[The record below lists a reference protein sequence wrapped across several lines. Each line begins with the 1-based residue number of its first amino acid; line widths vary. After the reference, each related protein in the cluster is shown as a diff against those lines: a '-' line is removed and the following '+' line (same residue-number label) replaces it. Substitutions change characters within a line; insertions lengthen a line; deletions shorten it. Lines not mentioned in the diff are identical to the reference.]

1 MLLDLNSYSEDKIS
15 ILYFVHNVFVGIN
28 TCQYRYTR
36 KLSSQ
41 PINKLKVVLLLI
53 SSYIVVEIISGLLT
67 GSLAL
72 IADAGHMLADAGGL
86 TLALFAIN
94 FSSKPATPQRTYG
107 FYRIE
112 ILAALA
118 NSAVLILVSVYII
131 YDAYERIIEPPQIKG
146 TALIIVGSIGL
157 VVNLVGIIILK
168 GHAKEN
174 LNIEG
179 AYLEVL
185 KDTLGSIGVVVVG
198 VVTSI
203 SEFYLVD
210 PIISVGLAFYILP
223 RTWSLMKKSINILM
237 EGVPINISY
246 EEVKKAILQIK
257 GVTGVF
263 DIHIWAITS
272 GMDAITAHVVVSDP
286 SKSQT
291 ILKDISSMLEK
302 RFKITHTTIQ
312 IETYHT

>member
-1 MLLDLNSYSEDKIS
+1 M
-15 ILYFVHNVFVGIN
+15 
-28 TCQYRYTR
+28 
-36 KLSSQ
+36 SSQ
-41 PINKLKVVLLLI
+41 QINKLKIVLLLI
-53 SSYIVVEIISGLLT
+53 LSYIVVEVISGLLT

-146 TALIIVGSIGL
+146 TALIIVGTIGL
-157 VVNLVGIIILK
+157 VVNLVGMYILK
-168 GHAKEN
+168 GHANEN

-185 KDTLGSIGVVVVG
+185 KDTLGSVGVVVVG
-198 VVTSI
+198 VITSI

-210 PIISVGLAFYILP
+210 PIISIGLAFYILP
-223 RTWSLMKKSINILM
+223 RIWLLMKKSINILM

-263 DIHIWAITS
+263 DIHIWTITS

-286 SKSQT
+286 SKSQI
-291 ILKDISSMLEK
+291 ILKEISSILEN

>member
-1 MLLDLNSYSEDKIS
+1 
-15 ILYFVHNVFVGIN
+15 
-28 TCQYRYTR
+28 
-36 KLSSQ
+36 LSSQ
-41 PINKLKVVLLLI
+41 QISKLKLVLLLI
-53 SSYIVVEIISGLLT
+53 SSYIIVEFISGLLT

-118 NSAVLILVSVYII
+118 NSAVLILVSIYII

-146 TALIIVGSIGL
+146 TALIIVGTIGL
-157 VVNLVGIIILK
+157 VVNLVGMYILK
-168 GHAKEN
+168 GHVSES

-185 KDTLGSIGVVVVG
+185 KDTLGSVGVVVVG
-198 VVTSI
+198 VITSI
-203 SEFYLVD
+203 SEFYLID

-246 EEVKKAILQIK
+246 DEVKKTILQIK
-257 GVTGVF
+257 GVTGIF
-263 DIHIWAITS
+263 DIHIWTITS

-286 SKSQT
+286 SKSQI
-291 ILKDISSMLEK
+291 ILKEISSMLEK

>member
-1 MLLDLNSYSEDKIS
+1 M
-15 ILYFVHNVFVGIN
+15 
-28 TCQYRYTR
+28 
-36 KLSSQ
+36 SSQ
-41 PINKLKVVLLLI
+41 QINKLKIVLLLI
-53 SSYIVVEIISGLLT
+53 SSYIVVEVISGLLT

-72 IADAGHMLADAGGL
+72 IADAGHMLTDAGGL

-146 TALIIVGSIGL
+146 TALIIVGTIGL
-157 VVNLVGIIILK
+157 VVNLVGIKILK
-168 GHAKEN
+168 GHANEN

-185 KDTLGSIGVVVVG
+185 KDTLGSVGVVVVG
-198 VVTSI
+198 VITSI

-210 PIISVGLAFYILP
+210 PIISIGLAFYMLP
-223 RTWSLMKKSINILM
+223 RIWSLMKKSINILM

-263 DIHIWAITS
+263 DIHIWTITS

-286 SKSQT
+286 SKSQI
-291 ILKDISSMLEK
+291 ILKEISSMLEK

>member
-1 MLLDLNSYSEDKIS
+1 
-15 ILYFVHNVFVGIN
+15 
-28 TCQYRYTR
+28 
-36 KLSSQ
+36 LSSQ
-41 PINKLKVVLLLI
+41 QISKLKLVLLLI
-53 SSYIVVEIISGLLT
+53 SSYIIVEFISGLLT

-118 NSAVLILVSVYII
+118 NSAVLILVSIYII

-146 TALIIVGSIGL
+146 TALLIVGTIGL
-157 VVNLVGIIILK
+157 VVNLVGMYILK
-168 GHAKEN
+168 GHVSES

-185 KDTLGSIGVVVVG
+185 KDTLGSVGVVVVG
-198 VVTSI
+198 VITSI
-203 SEFYLVD
+203 SEFYLID

-246 EEVKKAILQIK
+246 DEVKKAILQIK
-257 GVTGVF
+257 GVTGIF
-263 DIHIWAITS
+263 DIHIWTITS

-291 ILKDISSMLEK
+291 ILKEISSMLEN

>member
-1 MLLDLNSYSEDKIS
+1 
-15 ILYFVHNVFVGIN
+15 
-28 TCQYRYTR
+28 
-36 KLSSQ
+36 LSSQ
-41 PINKLKVVLLLI
+41 QISKLKLVLLLI
-53 SSYIVVEIISGLLT
+53 SSYIIVEFISGLLT

-146 TALIIVGSIGL
+146 TALIIVGTIGL
-157 VVNLVGIIILK
+157 VVNLVGMYILK
-168 GHAKEN
+168 GHVSES

-185 KDTLGSIGVVVVG
+185 KDTLGSVGVVVVG
-198 VVTSI
+198 VITSI
-203 SEFYLVD
+203 SEFYLID

-246 EEVKKAILQIK
+246 DEVKKAILQIK
-257 GVTGVF
+257 GVTGIF
-263 DIHIWAITS
+263 DIHIWTITS

-286 SKSQT
+286 SKSQI
-291 ILKDISSMLEK
+291 ILKEISSMLEK

>member
-1 MLLDLNSYSEDKIS
+1 
-15 ILYFVHNVFVGIN
+15 
-28 TCQYRYTR
+28 
-36 KLSSQ
+36 LSSQ
-41 PINKLKVVLLLI
+41 QISKLKLVLLLI
-53 SSYIVVEIISGLLT
+53 SSYIIVEFISGLLT

-118 NSAVLILVSVYII
+118 NSAVLILVSIYII

-146 TALIIVGSIGL
+146 TALLIVGTIGL
-157 VVNLVGIIILK
+157 VVNLVGMYILK
-168 GHAKEN
+168 GHVSES

-185 KDTLGSIGVVVVG
+185 KDTLGSVGVVVVG
-198 VVTSI
+198 VITSI
-203 SEFYLVD
+203 SEFYLID

-246 EEVKKAILQIK
+246 DEVKKAILQIK
-257 GVTGVF
+257 GVTGIF
-263 DIHIWAITS
+263 DIHIWTITS

-286 SKSQT
+286 SKSQI
-291 ILKDISSMLEK
+291 ILKEISSMLEK

>member
-1 MLLDLNSYSEDKIS
+1 M
-15 ILYFVHNVFVGIN
+15 
-28 TCQYRYTR
+28 
-36 KLSSQ
+36 SSQ
-41 PINKLKVVLLLI
+41 QISKLKLVLLLI
-53 SSYIVVEIISGLLT
+53 SSYIVVEFISGLLT

-86 TLALFAIN
+86 TLSLFAIN
-94 FSSKPATPQRTYG
+94 FSTKPATPQRTYG

-146 TALIIVGSIGL
+146 TALIIVGTIGL
-157 VVNLVGIIILK
+157 VVNLVGMYILK
-168 GHAKEN
+168 GHATEN

-185 KDTLGSIGVVVVG
+185 KDTLGSVGVVVVG
-198 VVTSI
+198 VITSI
-203 SEFYLVD
+203 SEFYLID

-257 GVTGVF
+257 GVTGIF
-263 DIHIWAITS
+263 EIHIWTITS

-291 ILKDISSMLEK
+291 ILKEISSMLEN

>member
-1 MLLDLNSYSEDKIS
+1 
-15 ILYFVHNVFVGIN
+15 
-28 TCQYRYTR
+28 
-36 KLSSQ
+36 LSSQ
-41 PINKLKVVLLLI
+41 QISKLKLVLLLI
-53 SSYIVVEIISGLLT
+53 SSYIIVEFISGLLT

-118 NSAVLILVSVYII
+118 NSAVLILVSIYII

-146 TALIIVGSIGL
+146 TALLIVGTIGL
-157 VVNLVGIIILK
+157 VVNLVGMYILK
-168 GHAKEN
+168 GHVSES

-185 KDTLGSIGVVVVG
+185 KDTLGSVGVVVVG
-198 VVTSI
+198 VIISI
-203 SEFYLVD
+203 SEFYLID

-246 EEVKKAILQIK
+246 DEVKKAILQIK
-257 GVTGVF
+257 GVTGIF
-263 DIHIWAITS
+263 DIHIWTITS

-286 SKSQT
+286 SKSQI
-291 ILKDISSMLEK
+291 ILKEISSMLEK

>member
-1 MLLDLNSYSEDKIS
+1 
-15 ILYFVHNVFVGIN
+15 
-28 TCQYRYTR
+28 
-36 KLSSQ
+36 LSSQ
-41 PINKLKVVLLLI
+41 QISKLKLVLLLI
-53 SSYIVVEIISGLLT
+53 SSYIIVEFISGLLT

-146 TALIIVGSIGL
+146 TALIIVGTIGL
-157 VVNLVGIIILK
+157 VVNLVGMYILK
-168 GHAKEN
+168 GHANEN

-185 KDTLGSIGVVVVG
+185 KDTLGSVGVVVVG
-198 VVTSI
+198 VITSI

-210 PIISVGLAFYILP
+210 PIISIGLAFYILP
-223 RTWSLMKKSINILM
+223 RIWSLMKKSINILM

-263 DIHIWAITS
+263 DIHIWTITS

-286 SKSQT
+286 SKSQI
-291 ILKDISSMLEK
+291 ILKEISSMLEK

>member
-1 MLLDLNSYSEDKIS
+1 
-15 ILYFVHNVFVGIN
+15 
-28 TCQYRYTR
+28 
-36 KLSSQ
+36 LSSQ
-41 PINKLKVVLLLI
+41 QINKLKIVLLLI
-53 SSYIVVEIISGLLT
+53 SSYIVVEVISGLLT

-72 IADAGHMLADAGGL
+72 IADAGHMLTDAGGL

-157 VVNLVGIIILK
+157 VVNLVGMSILK
-168 GHAKEN
+168 RHANEN

-185 KDTLGSIGVVVVG
+185 KDTLGSVGVIVVG
-198 VVTSI
+198 VITSI

-210 PIISVGLAFYILP
+210 PIISIGLAFYMLP
-223 RTWSLMKKSINILM
+223 RIWSLMKKSINILM

-263 DIHIWAITS
+263 DIHIWTITS

-286 SKSQT
+286 SKSQI
-291 ILKDISSMLEK
+291 ILKEISSMLEK

>member
-1 MLLDLNSYSEDKIS
+1 M
-15 ILYFVHNVFVGIN
+15 
-28 TCQYRYTR
+28 
-36 KLSSQ
+36 SSQ
-41 PINKLKVVLLLI
+41 QISKLKLVLLLI
-53 SSYIVVEIISGLLT
+53 SSYIVVEFISGLLT

-94 FSSKPATPQRTYG
+94 FSTKPATPQRTYG

-146 TALIIVGSIGL
+146 TALIIVGTIGL
-157 VVNLVGIIILK
+157 VVNLVGMYILK
-168 GHAKEN
+168 GHATEN

-185 KDTLGSIGVVVVG
+185 KDTLGSVGVVVVG
-198 VVTSI
+198 VITSI
-203 SEFYLVD
+203 SEFYLID

-257 GVTGVF
+257 GVTGIF
-263 DIHIWAITS
+263 EMHIWTITS

-291 ILKDISSMLEK
+291 ILKEISSMLEN

>member
-1 MLLDLNSYSEDKIS
+1 M
-15 ILYFVHNVFVGIN
+15 
-28 TCQYRYTR
+28 
-36 KLSSQ
+36 SSQ
-41 PINKLKVVLLLI
+41 QINKLKIVLLLI
-53 SSYIVVEIISGLLT
+53 SSYIVVEVISGLLT

-72 IADAGHMLADAGGL
+72 IADAGHMLTDAGGL

-157 VVNLVGIIILK
+157 VVNLVGMSILK
-168 GHAKEN
+168 RHANEN

-185 KDTLGSIGVVVVG
+185 KDTLGSVGVVVVG
-198 VVTSI
+198 VITSI

-210 PIISVGLAFYILP
+210 PIISIGLAFYMLP
-223 RTWSLMKKSINILM
+223 RIWSLMKKSTNILM

-263 DIHIWAITS
+263 DIHIWTITS

-286 SKSQT
+286 SKSQI
-291 ILKDISSMLEK
+291 ILKEISSMLEK

>member
-1 MLLDLNSYSEDKIS
+1 
-15 ILYFVHNVFVGIN
+15 
-28 TCQYRYTR
+28 
-36 KLSSQ
+36 LSSQ
-41 PINKLKVVLLLI
+41 QISKLKLVLLLI
-53 SSYIVVEIISGLLT
+53 SSYIVVEFISGLLT

-94 FSSKPATPQRTYG
+94 FSTKPATPQRTYG

-118 NSAVLILVSVYII
+118 NSAVLILVSIYII

-146 TALIIVGSIGL
+146 TALIIVGTIGL
-157 VVNLVGIIILK
+157 VVNLVGMYILK
-168 GHAKEN
+168 DHATEN

-185 KDTLGSIGVVVVG
+185 KDTLGSVGVVVVG
-198 VVTSI
+198 VITSI
-203 SEFYLVD
+203 SEFYLID

-257 GVTGVF
+257 GVTGIF
-263 DIHIWAITS
+263 EIHIWTITS

-291 ILKDISSMLEK
+291 ILKEISSMLEN

>member
-1 MLLDLNSYSEDKIS
+1 
-15 ILYFVHNVFVGIN
+15 
-28 TCQYRYTR
+28 
-36 KLSSQ
+36 LSSQ
-41 PINKLKVVLLLI
+41 QINKLKIVLLLI
-53 SSYIVVEIISGLLT
+53 LSYIVVEVISGLLT

-94 FSSKPATPQRTYG
+94 FSSKPATPHRTYG

-146 TALIIVGSIGL
+146 TALIIVGTIGL
-157 VVNLVGIIILK
+157 VVNLVGMYILK
-168 GHAKEN
+168 GHANEN

-185 KDTLGSIGVVVVG
+185 KDTLGSVGVVVVG
-198 VVTSI
+198 VITSI

-210 PIISVGLAFYILP
+210 PIISIGLAFYILP
-223 RTWSLMKKSINILM
+223 RIWSLMKKSINILM

-263 DIHIWAITS
+263 DIHIWTITS

-286 SKSQT
+286 SKSQI
-291 ILKDISSMLEK
+291 ILKEISSILEN

>member
-1 MLLDLNSYSEDKIS
+1 M
-15 ILYFVHNVFVGIN
+15 
-28 TCQYRYTR
+28 
-36 KLSSQ
+36 SSQ
-41 PINKLKVVLLLI
+41 QINKLKIVLLLI
-53 SSYIVVEIISGLLT
+53 LSYIVVEVISGLLT

-72 IADAGHMLADAGGL
+72 IADAGHMLTDAGGL

-146 TALIIVGSIGL
+146 TALIIVGTIGL
-157 VVNLVGIIILK
+157 VVNLVGMSILK
-168 GHAKEN
+168 SHANEN

-185 KDTLGSIGVVVVG
+185 KDTLGSVGVIVVG
-198 VVTSI
+198 VITSI

-210 PIISVGLAFYILP
+210 PIISIGLAFYMLP
-223 RTWSLMKKSINILM
+223 RIWSLMKKSINILM

-246 EEVKKAILQIK
+246 EEVKRAILQIK

-263 DIHIWAITS
+263 DIHIWTITS

-286 SKSQT
+286 SKSQI
-291 ILKDISSMLEK
+291 ILKEISSMLEK

>member
-1 MLLDLNSYSEDKIS
+1 M
-15 ILYFVHNVFVGIN
+15 
-28 TCQYRYTR
+28 
-36 KLSSQ
+36 SSQ
-41 PINKLKVVLLLI
+41 QITRLKIVLLLV
-53 SSYIVVEIISGLLT
+53 SLYIVVEIISGLFT

-86 TLALFAIN
+86 ALALFAIN

-118 NSAVLILVSVYII
+118 NGAVLILVSVYII
-131 YDAYERIIEPPQIKG
+131 YNAYGHIIEPREIESIPMMAVAG
-146 TALIIVGSIGL
+146 IGL
-157 VVNLVGIIILK
+157 AVNLIGMKLLK
-168 GHAKEN
+168 VHAKEN
-174 LNIEG
+174 LNMEG

-185 KDTLGSIGVVVVG
+185 KDTLGSVSVVVVG
-198 VVTSI
+198 VIIFSTK
-203 SEFYLVD
+203 FYLAD
-210 PIISVGLAFYILP
+210 PIISIGLAFYILP
-223 RTWSLMKKSINILM
+223 RTWTLMKKSINILM
-237 EGVPINISY
+237 EGVPMNISY

-263 DIHIWAITS
+263 DIHIWTITS

-291 ILKDISSMLEK
+291 ILKEISSMLEK

>member
-1 MLLDLNSYSEDKIS
+1 M
-15 ILYFVHNVFVGIN
+15 
-28 TCQYRYTR
+28 
-36 KLSSQ
+36 SSQ
-41 PINKLKVVLLLI
+41 QISKLKLVLLLI
-53 SSYIVVEIISGLLT
+53 SSYIVVEFISGLLT

-94 FSSKPATPQRTYG
+94 FSTKPATPQRTYG

-146 TALIIVGSIGL
+146 TALIIVGTIGL
-157 VVNLVGIIILK
+157 VVNLVGMYILK
-168 GHAKEN
+168 GHATEN

-185 KDTLGSIGVVVVG
+185 KDTLGSVGVVVVG
-198 VVTSI
+198 VITSI
-203 SEFYLVD
+203 SEFYLID

-257 GVTGVF
+257 GVTGIF
-263 DIHIWAITS
+263 EMHIWTITS

-291 ILKDISSMLEK
+291 ILKAISSMLEN

>member
-1 MLLDLNSYSEDKIS
+1 
-15 ILYFVHNVFVGIN
+15 
-28 TCQYRYTR
+28 
-36 KLSSQ
+36 LSSQ
-41 PINKLKVVLLLI
+41 QINKLKIVLLLI
-53 SSYIVVEIISGLLT
+53 SSYIVVEVISGLLT

-72 IADAGHMLADAGGL
+72 IADAGHMLTDAGGL

-146 TALIIVGSIGL
+146 TALIIVGTIGL
-157 VVNLVGIIILK
+157 VVNLVGIKILK
-168 GHAKEN
+168 GHANEN

-185 KDTLGSIGVVVVG
+185 KDTLGSVGVVVVG
-198 VVTSI
+198 VITSI

-210 PIISVGLAFYILP
+210 PIISIGLAFYMLP
-223 RTWSLMKKSINILM
+223 RIWSLMKKSINILM

-263 DIHIWAITS
+263 DIHIWTITS

-286 SKSQT
+286 SKSQI
-291 ILKDISSMLEK
+291 ILKEISSMLEK

>member
-1 MLLDLNSYSEDKIS
+1 M
-15 ILYFVHNVFVGIN
+15 
-28 TCQYRYTR
+28 
-36 KLSSQ
+36 SSQ
-41 PINKLKVVLLLI
+41 QISKLKLVLLLI
-53 SSYIVVEIISGLLT
+53 SSYIVVEFISGLLT

-94 FSSKPATPQRTYG
+94 FSTKPATPQRTYG

-112 ILAALA
+112 ILGALA

-146 TALIIVGSIGL
+146 TALIIVGTIGL
-157 VVNLVGIIILK
+157 VVNLVGMYILK
-168 GHAKEN
+168 GHATEN

-185 KDTLGSIGVVVVG
+185 KDTLGSVGVVVVG
-198 VVTSI
+198 VITSI
-203 SEFYLVD
+203 SEFYLID

-257 GVTGVF
+257 GVTGIF
-263 DIHIWAITS
+263 EMHIWTITS

-291 ILKDISSMLEK
+291 ILKEISSMLEN

>member
-1 MLLDLNSYSEDKIS
+1 
-15 ILYFVHNVFVGIN
+15 
-28 TCQYRYTR
+28 
-36 KLSSQ
+36 LSSQ
-41 PINKLKVVLLLI
+41 QISKLKLVLLLI
-53 SSYIVVEIISGLLT
+53 SSYIIVEFISGLLT

-118 NSAVLILVSVYII
+118 NSAVLILVSIYII

-146 TALIIVGSIGL
+146 TALLIVGTIGL
-157 VVNLVGIIILK
+157 VVNLVGMYILK
-168 GHAKEN
+168 GHVSES

-185 KDTLGSIGVVVVG
+185 KDTLGSVGVIVVG
-198 VVTSI
+198 VITSI
-203 SEFYLVD
+203 SEFYLID

-246 EEVKKAILQIK
+246 DEVKKAILQIK
-257 GVTGVF
+257 GVTGIF
-263 DIHIWAITS
+263 DIHIWTITS

-286 SKSQT
+286 SKSQI
-291 ILKDISSMLEK
+291 ILKEISSMLEK

>member
-1 MLLDLNSYSEDKIS
+1 M
-15 ILYFVHNVFVGIN
+15 
-28 TCQYRYTR
+28 
-36 KLSSQ
+36 SSQ
-41 PINKLKVVLLLI
+41 QINKLKIVLLLV
-53 SSYIVVEIISGLLT
+53 SSYIVVEVISGLLT
-67 GSLAL
+67 SSLAL

-118 NSAVLILVSVYII
+118 NSAILILVSIYIL

-146 TALIIVGSIGL
+146 AALIIVGTIGL
-157 VVNLVGIIILK
+157 VVNLVGINILK
-168 GHAKEN
+168 GHANEN

-185 KDTLGSIGVVVVG
+185 KDTLGSVGVVVVG
-198 VVTSI
+198 IITSI

-223 RTWSLMKKSINILM
+223 RIWSLMKKSINILM
-237 EGVPINISY
+237 EGVPMNISY

-263 DIHIWAITS
+263 DIHIWTITS

-291 ILKDISSMLEK
+291 ILKEISSMLEN

>member
-1 MLLDLNSYSEDKIS
+1 
-15 ILYFVHNVFVGIN
+15 
-28 TCQYRYTR
+28 
-36 KLSSQ
+36 LSSQ
-41 PINKLKVVLLLI
+41 QINKLKIVLLLI
-53 SSYIVVEIISGLLT
+53 SSYIVVEVISGLLT

-72 IADAGHMLADAGGL
+72 IADAGHMLTDAGSL

-146 TALIIVGSIGL
+146 TALIIVGTIGL
-157 VVNLVGIIILK
+157 VVNLVGMSILK
-168 GHAKEN
+168 SHANEN

-185 KDTLGSIGVVVVG
+185 KDTLGSVGVIVVG
-198 VVTSI
+198 VITSI

-210 PIISVGLAFYILP
+210 PIISIGLAFYMLP
-223 RTWSLMKKSINILM
+223 RIWSLMKKSINILM

-263 DIHIWAITS
+263 DIHIWTITS

-286 SKSQT
+286 SKSQI
-291 ILKDISSMLEK
+291 ILKEISSMLEK

>member
-1 MLLDLNSYSEDKIS
+1 M
-15 ILYFVHNVFVGIN
+15 
-28 TCQYRYTR
+28 
-36 KLSSQ
+36 SSQ
-41 PINKLKVVLLLI
+41 QISKLKLVLLLI
-53 SSYIVVEIISGLLT
+53 SSYIVVEFISGLLT

-94 FSSKPATPQRTYG
+94 FSTKPATPQRTYG

-118 NSAVLILVSVYII
+118 NSAVLILVSIYII

-146 TALIIVGSIGL
+146 TALIIVGTIGL
-157 VVNLVGIIILK
+157 VVNLVGMYILK
-168 GHAKEN
+168 GHATEN

-185 KDTLGSIGVVVVG
+185 KDTLGSVGVVVVG
-198 VVTSI
+198 VITSI
-203 SEFYLVD
+203 SKFYLID

-257 GVTGVF
+257 GVTGIF
-263 DIHIWAITS
+263 EIHIWTITS

-291 ILKDISSMLEK
+291 ILKEISSMLEN

>member
-1 MLLDLNSYSEDKIS
+1 
-15 ILYFVHNVFVGIN
+15 
-28 TCQYRYTR
+28 
-36 KLSSQ
+36 LSSQ
-41 PINKLKVVLLLI
+41 QINKLKIVLLLV
-53 SSYIVVEIISGLLT
+53 SSYIVVEVISGLLT

-118 NSAVLILVSVYII
+118 NSAILILVSIYII

-146 TALIIVGSIGL
+146 AALIIVGTIGL
-157 VVNLVGIIILK
+157 VVNLVGINILK
-168 GHAKEN
+168 GHANEN

-185 KDTLGSIGVVVVG
+185 KDTLGSVGVVVVG
-198 VVTSI
+198 IITSI

-223 RTWSLMKKSINILM
+223 RIWSLMKKSINILM
-237 EGVPINISY
+237 EGVPMNISY

-263 DIHIWAITS
+263 DIHIWTITS

-291 ILKDISSMLEK
+291 ILKEISSMLEN

>member
-1 MLLDLNSYSEDKIS
+1 M
-15 ILYFVHNVFVGIN
+15 
-28 TCQYRYTR
+28 
-36 KLSSQ
+36 SSQ
-41 PINKLKVVLLLI
+41 QITRLKIVLLLI
-53 SSYIVVEIISGLLT
+53 SSYIAVEVIGGLLT

-72 IADAGHMLADAGGL
+72 IADAGHMLTDAGGL
-86 TLALFAIN
+86 ALALFAIN
-94 FSSKPATPQRTYG
+94 FSTKPATPQRTYG

-118 NSAVLILVSVYII
+118 NGAVLILVSIYII
-131 YDAYERIIEPPQIKG
+131 YDAYRRIIEPPEIQSIPMILV
-146 TALIIVGSIGL
+146 AAIGL
-157 VVNLVGIIILK
+157 AVNLVGMKLLK
-168 GHAKEN
+168 VHAKDN

-185 KDTLGSIGVVVVG
+185 KDTLGSVSVILVG
-198 VVTSI
+198 VIIFTTN
-203 SEFYLVD
+203 FYLAD

-237 EGVPINISY
+237 EGVPMNISY

-263 DIHIWAITS
+263 DMHIWTITS

-291 ILKDISSMLEK
+291 ILKEISSILEK

>member
-1 MLLDLNSYSEDKIS
+1 
-15 ILYFVHNVFVGIN
+15 
-28 TCQYRYTR
+28 
-36 KLSSQ
+36 LSSQ
-41 PINKLKVVLLLI
+41 QISKLKLVLLLI
-53 SSYIVVEIISGLLT
+53 SSYIIVEFISGLLT

-146 TALIIVGSIGL
+146 TALIIVGTIGL
-157 VVNLVGIIILK
+157 VVNLVGMYILK
-168 GHAKEN
+168 GHVSES

-185 KDTLGSIGVVVVG
+185 KDTLGSVGVVVVG
-198 VVTSI
+198 VITSI
-203 SEFYLVD
+203 SEFYLID

-246 EEVKKAILQIK
+246 DEVKKTILQIK
-257 GVTGVF
+257 GVTGIF
-263 DIHIWAITS
+263 DIHIWTITS

-286 SKSQT
+286 SKSQI
-291 ILKDISSMLEK
+291 ILKEISSMLEK

>member
-1 MLLDLNSYSEDKIS
+1 
-15 ILYFVHNVFVGIN
+15 
-28 TCQYRYTR
+28 
-36 KLSSQ
+36 LSSQ
-41 PINKLKVVLLLI
+41 QINKLKIVLLLI
-53 SSYIVVEIISGLLT
+53 SSYIVVEVISGLLT

-72 IADAGHMLADAGGL
+72 IADAGHMLTDAGGL

-131 YDAYERIIEPPQIKG
+131 YDAYERINEPPQIKG
-146 TALIIVGSIGL
+146 TALIIVGTIGL
-157 VVNLVGIIILK
+157 VVNLVGMSILK
-168 GHAKEN
+168 SHANEN

-185 KDTLGSIGVVVVG
+185 KDTLGSVGVIVVG
-198 VVTSI
+198 VITSI

-210 PIISVGLAFYILP
+210 PIISIGLAFYMLP
-223 RTWSLMKKSINILM
+223 RIWSLMKKSINILM

-263 DIHIWAITS
+263 DIHIWTITS

-286 SKSQT
+286 SKSQI
-291 ILKDISSMLEK
+291 ILKEISSMLEK

>member
-1 MLLDLNSYSEDKIS
+1 
-15 ILYFVHNVFVGIN
+15 
-28 TCQYRYTR
+28 
-36 KLSSQ
+36 LSSQ
-41 PINKLKVVLLLI
+41 QISKLKLVLVLI
-53 SSYIVVEIISGLLT
+53 SSYIIVEFISGLLT

-118 NSAVLILVSVYII
+118 NSAVLILVSIYII

-146 TALIIVGSIGL
+146 TALLIVGTIGL
-157 VVNLVGIIILK
+157 VVNLVGMYILK
-168 GHAKEN
+168 GHVSES

-185 KDTLGSIGVVVVG
+185 KDTLGSVGVVVVG
-198 VVTSI
+198 VITSI
-203 SEFYLVD
+203 SEFYLID

-246 EEVKKAILQIK
+246 DEVKKAILQIK
-257 GVTGVF
+257 GVTGIF
-263 DIHIWAITS
+263 DIHIWTITS

-286 SKSQT
+286 SKSQI
-291 ILKDISSMLEK
+291 ILKEISSMLEK

>member
-1 MLLDLNSYSEDKIS
+1 M
-15 ILYFVHNVFVGIN
+15 
-28 TCQYRYTR
+28 
-36 KLSSQ
+36 SSQ
-41 PINKLKVVLLLI
+41 QISRLKIVLLLI
-53 SSYIVVEIISGLLT
+53 SSYIVVEVISGLLT
-67 GSLAL
+67 GSLTL
-72 IADAGHMLADAGGL
+72 IADAGHMFTDAGGL

-131 YDAYERIIEPPQIKG
+131 YDAYERIIDPPQIKG
-146 TALIIVGSIGL
+146 AALVIVGSVGL
-157 VVNLVGIIILK
+157 LVNLVGMIILK
-168 GHAKEN
+168 SHAKEN

-185 KDTLGSIGVVVVG
+185 KDTLGSVG
-198 VVTSI
+198 VVAVGVITSI
-203 SEFYLVD
+203 SEFYVAD
-210 PIISVGLAFYILP
+210 PIISIGLAFYILP

-237 EGVPINISY
+237 EGVPMNISY

-263 DIHIWAITS
+263 DIHIWTITS

-286 SKSQT
+286 SKSLT
-291 ILKDISSMLEK
+291 ILKEISSMLEK

>member
-1 MLLDLNSYSEDKIS
+1 
-15 ILYFVHNVFVGIN
+15 
-28 TCQYRYTR
+28 
-36 KLSSQ
+36 LSSQ
-41 PINKLKVVLLLI
+41 QINKLKIVLLLV
-53 SSYIVVEIISGLLT
+53 SSYIVVEVISGLLT

-118 NSAVLILVSVYII
+118 NSAILILVSIYII

-146 TALIIVGSIGL
+146 AALLIVGTIGL
-157 VVNLVGIIILK
+157 VVNLVGINILK
-168 GHAKEN
+168 GHANEN

-185 KDTLGSIGVVVVG
+185 KDTLGSVGVVVVG
-198 VVTSI
+198 IITSI

-223 RTWSLMKKSINILM
+223 RIWSLMKKSINILM
-237 EGVPINISY
+237 EGVPMNISY

-263 DIHIWAITS
+263 DIHIWTITS

-291 ILKDISSMLEK
+291 ILKEISSMLEN

>member
-1 MLLDLNSYSEDKIS
+1 
-15 ILYFVHNVFVGIN
+15 
-28 TCQYRYTR
+28 
-36 KLSSQ
+36 LSSQ
-41 PINKLKVVLLLI
+41 QINKLKIVLLLI
-53 SSYIVVEIISGLLT
+53 LSYIVVEVISGLLT

-118 NSAVLILVSVYII
+118 NSAVLILVSIYII

-146 TALIIVGSIGL
+146 TALIIVGTIGL
-157 VVNLVGIIILK
+157 VVNLVGMYILK
-168 GHAKEN
+168 GHVSES

-185 KDTLGSIGVVVVG
+185 KDTLGSVGVVVVG
-198 VVTSI
+198 VITSI
-203 SEFYLVD
+203 SEFYLID

-246 EEVKKAILQIK
+246 DEVKKAILQIK
-257 GVTGVF
+257 GVTGIF
-263 DIHIWAITS
+263 DIHIWTITS

-286 SKSQT
+286 SKSQI
-291 ILKDISSMLEK
+291 ILKEISSMLEK

>member
-1 MLLDLNSYSEDKIS
+1 M
-15 ILYFVHNVFVGIN
+15 
-28 TCQYRYTR
+28 
-36 KLSSQ
+36 SSQ
-41 PINKLKVVLLLI
+41 QINKLKIVLLLI
-53 SSYIVVEIISGLLT
+53 SSYIVVEVISGLLT

-72 IADAGHMLADAGGL
+72 IADAGHMLTDAGGL

-146 TALIIVGSIGL
+146 TALIIVGTIGL
-157 VVNLVGIIILK
+157 VVNLVGMSILK
-168 GHAKEN
+168 SHVNEN

-185 KDTLGSIGVVVVG
+185 KDTLGSVGVIVVG
-198 VVTSI
+198 VITSI

-210 PIISVGLAFYILP
+210 PIISIGLAFYMLP
-223 RTWSLMKKSINILM
+223 RIWSLMKKSINILM

-246 EEVKKAILQIK
+246 EEVKRAILQIK

-263 DIHIWAITS
+263 DIHIWTITS

-286 SKSQT
+286 SKSQI
-291 ILKDISSMLEK
+291 ILKEISSMLEK

>member
-1 MLLDLNSYSEDKIS
+1 M
-15 ILYFVHNVFVGIN
+15 
-28 TCQYRYTR
+28 
-36 KLSSQ
+36 SSQ
-41 PINKLKVVLLLI
+41 QINKLKIVLLLI
-53 SSYIVVEIISGLLT
+53 SSYIVVEVISGLLT

-72 IADAGHMLADAGGL
+72 IADAGHMLTDAGGL

-146 TALIIVGSIGL
+146 TALIIVGTIGL
-157 VVNLVGIIILK
+157 VVNLVGMKILK
-168 GHAKEN
+168 GHANEN

-185 KDTLGSIGVVVVG
+185 KDTLGSVGVVVVG
-198 VVTSI
+198 VITSI

-210 PIISVGLAFYILP
+210 PIISIGLEFYMIH
-223 RTWSLMKKSINILM
+223 RIWSLMKKSINILM

-263 DIHIWAITS
+263 DIHIWTITS

-286 SKSQT
+286 SKSQI
-291 ILKDISSMLEK
+291 ILKEISSMLEK

>member
-1 MLLDLNSYSEDKIS
+1 
-15 ILYFVHNVFVGIN
+15 
-28 TCQYRYTR
+28 
-36 KLSSQ
+36 LSSQ
-41 PINKLKVVLLLI
+41 QINKLKIVLLLI
-53 SSYIVVEIISGLLT
+53 LSYIVVEVISGLLT

-146 TALIIVGSIGL
+146 TALIIVGTIGL
-157 VVNLVGIIILK
+157 VVNLVGMYILK
-168 GHAKEN
+168 GHANEN

-185 KDTLGSIGVVVVG
+185 KDTLGSVGVVVVG
-198 VVTSI
+198 VITSI

-246 EEVKKAILQIK
+246 DEVKKAILQIK
-257 GVTGVF
+257 GVTGIF
-263 DIHIWAITS
+263 DIHIWTITS

-286 SKSQT
+286 SKSQI
-291 ILKDISSMLEK
+291 ILKEISSMLEK

>member
-1 MLLDLNSYSEDKIS
+1 
-15 ILYFVHNVFVGIN
+15 
-28 TCQYRYTR
+28 
-36 KLSSQ
+36 LSSQ
-41 PINKLKVVLLLI
+41 QISKLKLVLLLI
-53 SSYIVVEIISGLLT
+53 SSYTIVEFISGLLT

-118 NSAVLILVSVYII
+118 NSAVLILVSIYII

-146 TALIIVGSIGL
+146 TALIIVGTIGL
-157 VVNLVGIIILK
+157 VVNLIGMYILK
-168 GHAKEN
+168 GYVSES

-185 KDTLGSIGVVVVG
+185 KDTLGSVGVVVVG
-198 VVTSI
+198 VITSI
-203 SEFYLVD
+203 SEFYLID

-246 EEVKKAILQIK
+246 DEVKKAILQIK
-257 GVTGVF
+257 GVTGIF
-263 DIHIWAITS
+263 DIHIWTITS

-286 SKSQT
+286 SKSQI
-291 ILKDISSMLEK
+291 ILKEISSMLEK

>member
-1 MLLDLNSYSEDKIS
+1 
-15 ILYFVHNVFVGIN
+15 
-28 TCQYRYTR
+28 
-36 KLSSQ
+36 LSSQ
-41 PINKLKVVLLLI
+41 QISKLKLVLLLI
-53 SSYIVVEIISGLLT
+53 SSYIIVEFISGLLT

-146 TALIIVGSIGL
+146 TALIIVGTIGL
-157 VVNLVGIIILK
+157 VVNLVGMSILK
-168 GHAKEN
+168 SHANEN

-185 KDTLGSIGVVVVG
+185 KDTLGSVGVVVVG
-198 VVTSI
+198 VITSI
-203 SEFYLVD
+203 SEFYLID

-246 EEVKKAILQIK
+246 DEVKKAILQIK
-257 GVTGVF
+257 GVTGIF
-263 DIHIWAITS
+263 DIHIWTITS

-286 SKSQT
+286 SKSQI
-291 ILKDISSMLEK
+291 ILKEISSMLEK